1 MRRLESYLAEVG
13 YWLAWAFLWAGSG
26 ILFAI
31 LVGTLGFADL
41 EQLTAKLWGIG
52 VIYAFA
58 SVFLL
63 LGLSVLVLILR
74 VHIQRGRLVKEGPG
88 GEIQISPGA
97 IKDLVQE
104 ILRREVELP
113 RFRVGLARA
122 PEGIRIKVSADL
134 GGTQSVVGVGE
145 QIQRLLKE
153 RVEQH
158 IGMEVAEVEVFTRAI
173 ALGRRAKHPEEVDQ
187 DEQA

>member
-13 YWLAWAFLWAGSG
+13 YWLAWAFLWAGSA

-31 LVGTLGFADL
+31 LVGASGFDYL
-41 EQLTAKLWGIG
+41 EQLNAKLWGTG

-63 LGLSVLVLILR
+63 VGLYFLVLILR
-74 VHIQRGRLVKEGPG
+74 THIQRGRLVKEGPG
-88 GEIQISPGA
+88 GKIQISPGA
-97 IKDLVQE
+97 IKDLVRE
-104 ILRREVELP
+104 ILRQEVELP

-122 PEGIRIKVSADL
+122 PEGIRIRVSADL
-134 GGTQSVVGVGE
+134 SGAQSVVRVGE
-145 QIQRLLKE
+145 EIQRLLKQ
-153 RVEQH
+153 RVEEH
-158 IGMEVAEVEVFTRAI
+158 IGMEVADVEVFTRAI
-173 ALGRRAKHPEEVDQ
+173 ALGRRAQHPEEVEP